1 MLALLSIAFS
11 QDVIR
16 FGAAVSLTGKFAK
29 EGQLVKQGYDL
40 WKERVNA
47 TSGVKV
53 GNKRYKGS
61 CSKKS
66 FIGISFHL

>member
-1 MLALLSIAFS
+1 MGVIWGLLLAFLSIAFS

-16 FGAAVSLTGKFAK
+16 FGAAISLTGKFAK

-47 TSGVKV
+47 SGGIKV
-53 GNKRYKGS
+53 GNN
-61 CSKKS
+61 
-66 FIGISFHL
+66 GIKWI